1 MKTKYVSQ
9 GLISPQA
16 KFCNFCNCEK
26 ETKGKKANIKRV
38 KIANVFCFEL
48 IFDERWKH
56 SYIGFDDFCFF
67 YSEKFLKLVHAQF

>member
-16 KFCNFCNCEK
+16 NFCIFFCEK
-26 ETKGKKANIKRV
+26 ETKQKKANIKRV

-48 IFDERWKH
+48 IFDERWEH
-56 SYIGFDDFCFF
+56 TYIGLNDF
-67 YSEKFLKLVHAQF
+67 